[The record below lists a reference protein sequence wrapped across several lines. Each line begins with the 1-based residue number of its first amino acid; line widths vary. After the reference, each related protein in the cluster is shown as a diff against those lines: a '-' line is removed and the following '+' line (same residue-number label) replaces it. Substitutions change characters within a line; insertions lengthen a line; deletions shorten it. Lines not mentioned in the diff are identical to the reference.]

1 MVYLNALKKSFKLGP
16 HKTLPVL
23 RNIDFHAPRGKT
35 TVLIGPSG
43 AGKSTMLRCINLL
56 EIPDE
61 GVIRLA
67 GKEIRFETSEKFGK
81 NEKYSPLSRSYFT
94 RQREILD
101 LRRHTG
107 MVFQNFQLFPHKTVL
122 ENIMEGPVLVKKED
136 PREARAFALSLLEKV
151 EMSDKKDSYPSTLS
165 GGQQQRVAI
174 ARALGMR
181 PDVLL
186 FDEPTSALDPELER
200 EVLKVI
206 RTLVQENNTM
216 IIVTHNLQFAR
227 EVADFIAFLD
237 GGEVAARG
245 TPAEIFGKTMPK
257 RVSDFI
263 TAMSPEDYTI

>member
-1 MVYLNALKKSFKLGP
+1 MVYLDRIKKSFRLSRQGP
-16 HKTLPVL
+16 HKTLKVL
-23 RNIDFHAPRGKT
+23 RSIHFHAPQGKT
-35 TVLIGPSG
+35 TAIIGPSG

-61 GVIRLA
+61 GLLRVA
-67 GKEIRFETSEKFGK
+67 GREIRFTK
-81 NEKYSPLSRSYFT
+81 NENPSLLSKAYGT
-94 RQREILD
+94 RQREIRA

-122 ENIMEGPVLVKKED
+122 ENIMEGPVLVKKEH
-136 PREARAFALSLLEKV
+136 PSEARAFALALLEKV
-151 EMSDKKDSYPSTLS
+151 EMSDKRDSYPSTLS
-165 GGQQQRVAI
+165 GGQQQRAAI

-216 IIVTHNLQFAR
+216 IIVTHNLLFAR
-227 EVADFIAFLD
+227 EVADCIAFLD
-237 GGEVAARG
+237 GGEVAASG
-245 TPAEIFGKTMPK
+245 TPAEIFGKAMPK

-263 TAMSPEDYTI
+263 TAMSSGEYSI

>member
-1 MVYLNALKKSFKLGP
+1 MVYLNSIKKSFKQVH
-16 HKTLPVL
+16 HKELPVL
-23 RNIDFHAPRGKT
+23 RDINFRAPRGKT
-35 TVLIGPSG
+35 TAIIGPSG

-61 GVIRLA
+61 GMLKVA
-67 GKEIRFETSEKFGK
+67 DKEIRFEK
-81 NEKYSPLSRSYFT
+81 NEKQPALSKLYFS
-94 RQREILD
+94 RQREILN
-101 LRRHTG
+101 LRKHTG

-136 PREARAFALSLLEKV
+136 PREVRDFALALLDKV
-151 EMSDKKDSYPSTLS
+151 EMRDKRDSYPATLS

-216 IIVTHNLQFAR
+216 IIVTHNLLFAR
-227 EVADFIAFLD
+227 EISDFIAFLD
-237 GGEVAARG
+237 GGEVAAYG
-245 TPAEIFGKTMPK
+245 TPVEIFSKAMPR
-257 RVSDFI
+257 RVKDFI
-263 TAMSPEDYTI
+263 AAMSPEDYII

>member
-1 MVYLNALKKSFKLGP
+1 MVHLCGVKKSFRQGP
-16 HKTLPVL
+16 HGLLPVL
-23 RNIDFHAPRGKT
+23 RNINFHAPGGKT

-43 AGKSTMLRCINLL
+43 AGKSTMLRCVNLL

-61 GVIRLA
+61 GVLRVA
-67 GKEIRFETSEKFGK
+67 GKEIRFEK
-81 NEKYSPLSRSYFT
+81 NENHPPLGKSHFV
-94 RQREILD
+94 RQQEILA

-122 ENIMEGPVLVKKED
+122 ENIMEGPVLVKKEN
-136 PREARAFALSLLEKV
+136 PNEARDFALALLEKV

-165 GGQQQRVAI
+165 GGQQQRAAI

-216 IIVTHNLQFAR
+216 IIVTHNLIFAR

-237 GGEVAARG
+237 GGEVVAYG
-245 TPAEIFGKTMPK
+245 TPAEIFSKIIPK
-257 RVSDFI
+257 RVGDFI
-263 TAMSPEDYTI
+263 TAMSPEDYRI

>member
-1 MVYLNALKKSFKLGP
+1 MVYLDAVKKSFRQGP
-16 HKTLPVL
+16 HKILPVL
-23 RNIDFHAPRGKT
+23 RNINFHAPRGKT
-35 TVLIGPSG
+35 TALIGPSG

-61 GVIRLA
+61 GVLRVA
-67 GKEIRFETSEKFGK
+67 GREIRFEK
-81 NEKYSPLSRSYFT
+81 NENYSPLSKSHFT
-94 RQREILD
+94 RQKEILH

-122 ENIMEGPVLVKKED
+122 ENIMEGPVLVKKEE
-136 PREARAFALSLLEKV
+136 PREARTFALALLEKV
-151 EMSDKKDSYPSTLS
+151 EMSNKKDSYPSTLS

-206 RTLVQENNTM
+206 RTLVEENNTI
-216 IIVTHNLQFAR
+216 IIVTHNLLFAR

-237 GGEVAARG
+237 GGEVAAHG
-245 TPAEIFGKTMPK
+245 TPTEIFSKAMPK
-257 RVSDFI
+257 RVTDFI
-263 TAMSPEDYTI
+263 AAMSPEDYTI

>member
-1 MVYLNALKKSFKLGP
+1 MVYLDGIKKSFKQGP
-16 HKTLPVL
+16 HKTLGVL
-23 RNIDFHAPRGKT
+23 RNINFHAPRGKT
-35 TVLIGPSG
+35 TAIIGPSG

-56 EIPDE
+56 ELPDE
-61 GVIRLA
+61 GVLRVA
-67 GKEIRFETSEKFGK
+67 GKEIRFEK
-81 NEKYSPLSRSYFT
+81 NKPPSPLSKLHFV
-94 RQREILD
+94 RQREMLD

-122 ENIMEGPVLVKKED
+122 ENIMEGPVLVKKEA
-136 PREARAFALSLLEKV
+136 PGEVRAFALALLEKV
-151 EMSDKKDSYPSTLS
+151 EMSDKKDRYPSTLS

-206 RTLVQENNTM
+206 RTLVEENNTM
-216 IIVTHNLQFAR
+216 IIVTHNLFFAR

-237 GGEVAARG
+237 GGEVAAYG
-245 TPAEIFGKTMPK
+245 TPREIFGKAMPK

-263 TAMSPEDYTI
+263 TAMLPEDYAI

>member
-1 MVYLNALKKSFKLGP
+1 MVYLNSIKKSFRQQ
-16 HKTLPVL
+16 HKELPVL
-23 RNIDFHAPRGKT
+23 RDINFHAPRGKT
-35 TVLIGPSG
+35 TAIIGPSG

-56 EIPDE
+56 EIPD
-61 GVIRLA
+61 GGTLRVA
-67 GKEIRFETSEKFGK
+67 GKEMCFDR
-81 NEKYSPLSRSYFT
+81 NEKRLRFT
-94 RQREILD
+94 GQREILN

-136 PREARAFALSLLEKV
+136 PREVRDFALSLLEKV
-151 EMSDKKDSYPSTLS
+151 DMAGKKDSYPATLS
-165 GGQQQRVAI
+165 GGQQQRAAI

-200 EVLKVI
+200 EVLNVI
-206 RTLVQENNTM
+206 RTLTLENNTM
-216 IIVTHNLQFAR
+216 IIVTHNLLFAR

-237 GGEVAARG
+237 GGEVAAHG
-245 TPAEIFGKTMPK
+245 TPAEIFRASMPK

-263 TAMSPEDYTI
+263 AAMSPADYAI

>member
-1 MVYLNALKKSFKLGP
+1 MVYLDAVKKSFKLGL
-16 HKTLPVL
+16 HKALPVL
-23 RNIDFHAPRGKT
+23 RNINFHAPRGKT
-35 TVLIGPSG
+35 TALIGPSG

-61 GVIRLA
+61 GILRVA
-67 GKEIRFETSEKFGK
+67 GKEIRFER
-81 NEKYSPLSRSYFT
+81 NETFSPLAKAHFV
-94 RQREILD
+94 RQRDILD

-136 PREARAFALSLLEKV
+136 PKEVRAFALALLEKV
-151 EMSDKKDSYPSTLS
+151 DLADKTDSYPSTLS
-165 GGQQQRVAI
+165 GGQQQRAAI

-206 RTLVQENNTM
+206 RTLVEENNTM
-216 IIVTHNLQFAR
+216 IIVTHNLLFAR

-237 GGEVAARG
+237 GGEVAAYG

-257 RVSDFI
+257 RVTDFI
-263 TAMSPEDYTI
+263 AAMSPEDYVI

>member
-1 MVYLNALKKSFKLGP
+1 MVYLDSIKKSFRLPPRERVLG
-16 HKTLPVL
+16 HYKELAVL
-23 RNIDFHAPRGKT
+23 RNISFHAPRGKT
-35 TVLIGPSG
+35 TVIIGPSG

-61 GVIRLA
+61 GTLRIA
-67 GKEIRFETSEKFGK
+67 GKEIRFEK
-81 NEKYSPLSRSYFT
+81 NAKHPFPGLA
-94 RQREILD
+94 RQKEILE

-122 ENIMEGPVLVKKED
+122 ENIMEGPVQVKKEN
-136 PREARAFALSLLEKV
+136 PREAREFALSLLEKV
-151 EMSDKKDSYPSTLS
+151 EMSDKRDSYPSTLS
-165 GGQQQRVAI
+165 GGQQQRAAI

-206 RTLVQENNTM
+206 RTLVRENNTM
-216 IIVTHNLQFAR
+216 IIVTHNLLFAR

-237 GGEVAARG
+237 GGEAAAYG
-245 TPAEIFGKTMPK
+245 APAEIFGKNMPK

-263 TAMSPEDYTI
+263 TAMSPSGDYAI

>member
-1 MVYLNALKKSFKLGP
+1 MVYLNAVKKNFKQGYKL
-16 HKTLPVL
+16 LPVL
-23 RNIDFHAPRGKT
+23 RDINFHAPRGKT
-35 TVLIGPSG
+35 TALIGPSG
-43 AGKSTMLRCINLL
+43 AGKSTLLRCINLL
-56 EIPDE
+56 EIPD
-61 GVIRLA
+61 GGILRVA
-67 GKEIRFETSEKFGK
+67 GKEIRFDK
-81 NEKYSPLSRSYFT
+81 NEKHPPLGKSYFA

-136 PREARAFALSLLEKV
+136 PEEVRAFALALLEKV
-151 EMSDKKDSYPSTLS
+151 EMSDTKDSYPSTLS
-165 GGQQQRVAI
+165 GGQQQRAAI

-206 RTLVQENNTM
+206 RTLVEENNTM
-216 IIVTHNLQFAR
+216 IIVTHNLLFAR

-237 GGEVAARG
+237 GGEVAAYG
-245 TPAEIFGKTMPK
+245 TPEEVFGPAMPK

-263 TAMSPEDYTI
+263 AALSPGDYSI

>member
-1 MVYLNALKKSFKLGP
+1 MVYLDAVKKSFRQGP

-23 RNIDFHAPRGKT
+23 RNITFHAPQGKT
-35 TVLIGPSG
+35 TAIIGPSG

-56 EIPDE
+56 ETPDE
-61 GVIRLA
+61 GVLRVA
-67 GKEIRFETSEKFGK
+67 GKEIRFEK
-81 NEKYSPLSRSYFT
+81 NKIPSPLSRLNFV

-122 ENIMEGPVLVKKED
+122 ENIMEGPVLVKKE
-136 PREARAFALSLLEKV
+136 PPGEARAFALALLEKV
-151 EMSDKKDSYPSTLS
+151 EMSDKKDSYPATLS
-165 GGQQQRVAI
+165 GGQQQRAAI

-206 RTLVQENNTM
+206 RTLIEENNTM
-216 IIVTHNLQFAR
+216 IIVTHNLFFAR

-237 GGEVAARG
+237 NGDVAAYG
-245 TPAEIFGKTMPK
+245 TPKEIFGKAMPK

-263 TAMSPEDYTI
+263 TAMSPEDYAI

>member
-1 MVYLNALKKSFKLGP
+1 MVYLNSVKKSFRQGP

-23 RNIDFHAPRGKT
+23 RNVHFHAPRGKT
-35 TVLIGPSG
+35 TVIIGPSG
-43 AGKSTMLRCINLL
+43 AGKSTLLRCINLL
-56 EIPDE
+56 ETPDE
-61 GVIRLA
+61 GTLRVA
-67 GKEIRFETSEKFGK
+67 DKEIRFEKT
-81 NEKYSPLSRSYFT
+81 EKYPPWGKFYFA
-94 RQREILD
+94 RQRKILA

-122 ENIMEGPVLVKKED
+122 ENIMEGPALVKKED
-136 PREARAFALSLLEKV
+136 PGEVRSFALSLLEKV
-151 EMSDKKDSYPSTLS
+151 ELSGKKDSYPATLS
-165 GGQQQRVAI
+165 GGQQQRAAI

-206 RTLVQENNTM
+206 KTLVRENNTM
-216 IIVTHNLQFAR
+216 IIVTHNLVFAR

-237 GGEVAARG
+237 GGEVAACG
-245 TPAEIFGKTMPK
+245 TPEEIFGAAMPK

-263 TAMSPEDYTI
+263 TAMLPEDYPGNP

>member
-1 MVYLNALKKSFKLGP
+1 MVYLNAVKKSFKQGP
-16 HKTLPVL
+16 HRALPVL
-23 RNIDFHAPRGKT
+23 RNVDFHAPRGKT
-35 TVLIGPSG
+35 TALIGPSG

-61 GVIRLA
+61 GLLRVA
-67 GKEIRFETSEKFGK
+67 GKEIRFEKSEKRSPSGK
-81 NEKYSPLSRSYFT
+81 SYFV

-151 EMSDKKDSYPSTLS
+151 EMSDKRDSYPSTLS
-165 GGQQQRVAI
+165 GGQQQRAAI

-216 IIVTHNLQFAR
+216 IIVTHNLLFAR

-237 GGEVAARG
+237 GGEVAAYG
-245 TPAEIFGKTMPK
+245 TPAEIFGKAMPK
-257 RVSDFI
+257 RVTGFI

>member
-1 MVYLNALKKSFKLGP
+1 MVYLSAVKKSFKQG
-16 HKTLPVL
+16 HKLLPVL
-23 RNIDFHAPRGKT
+23 RDINFHAPRGKT
-35 TVLIGPSG
+35 TALIGPSG

-56 EIPDE
+56 ETPDE
-61 GVIRLA
+61 GILRVA
-67 GKEIRFETSEKFGK
+67 GKEIRFEK
-81 NEKYSPLSRSYFT
+81 NEKHPPLGKSHFA
-94 RQREILD
+94 RQKKILD

-122 ENIMEGPVLVKKED
+122 ENIMEGPVLVKKEN
-136 PREARAFALSLLEKV
+136 PEEARAAALALLEKV

-165 GGQQQRVAI
+165 GGQQQRAAI

-206 RTLVQENNTM
+206 RTLVEENNTM
-216 IIVTHNLQFAR
+216 IIVTHNLLFAR

-237 GGEVAARG
+237 GGEVAAYG
-245 TPAEIFGKTMPK
+245 TPEEIFGPDMPK
-257 RVSDFI
+257 RVSGFI
-263 TAMSPEDYTI
+263 AALSPAAS

>member
-1 MVYLNALKKSFKLGP
+1 MVYLNGVKKSFKQG
-16 HKTLPVL
+16 HKLLPVL
-23 RNIDFHAPRGKT
+23 RDINFHAPRGKT
-35 TVLIGPSG
+35 TALIGPSG

-61 GVIRLA
+61 GLLRVA
-67 GKEIRFETSEKFGK
+67 GKEIRFAKDETPA
-81 NEKYSPLSRSYFT
+81 PLSKPHFA
-94 RQREILD
+94 RQKEILE

-122 ENIMEGPVLVKKED
+122 ENIMEGPVLVKKEE
-136 PREARAFALSLLEKV
+136 PGEAQALALSLLEKV
-151 EMSDKKDSYPSTLS
+151 EMSDKKDCYPSTLS
-165 GGQQQRVAI
+165 GGQQQRAAI

-206 RTLVQENNTM
+206 RTLVEENNTM
-216 IIVTHNLQFAR
+216 IIVTHNLLFAR

-237 GGEVAARG
+237 GGEVAAYG
-245 TPAEIFGKTMPK
+245 TPEEVFGPAMPK

-263 TAMSPEDYTI
+263 AALSPAEYAI

>member
-1 MVYLNALKKSFKLGP
+1 MVYLDSLKKSFRQA
-16 HKTLPVL
+16 HNELPVL
-23 RNIDFHAPRGKT
+23 RNINFHAPRGKT
-35 TVLIGPSG
+35 TAIIGPSG

-56 EIPDE
+56 EIPD
-61 GVIRLA
+61 GGTLRVA
-67 GKEIRFETSEKFGK
+67 GKEIRFGSGEKHPPPGRTRFI
-81 NEKYSPLSRSYFT
+81 

-122 ENIMEGPVLVKKED
+122 ENIMEGPVLVKKEN
-136 PREARAFALSLLEKV
+136 PRAVRERALSLLEKV
-151 EMSDKKDSYPSTLS
+151 EMADKKDSYPSTLS
-165 GGQQQRVAI
+165 GGQQQRAAI

-206 RTLVQENNTM
+206 RTLTLENNTM
-216 IIVTHNLQFAR
+216 IIVTHNLLFAR

-237 GGEVAARG
+237 GGEVAAHG

-257 RVSDFI
+257 RVTDFI
-263 TAMSPEDYTI
+263 AAMSPEDYAI

>member
-1 MVYLNALKKSFKLGP
+1 MVFLNAVKKSFRQGP
-16 HKTLPVL
+16 HRALPVL
-23 RNIDFHAPRGKT
+23 RNINFHAPRGKT

-43 AGKSTMLRCINLL
+43 AGKSTMLRCVNLL

-61 GVIRLA
+61 GVLRVA
-67 GKEIRFETSEKFGK
+67 GKELRFEK
-81 NEKYSPLSRSYFT
+81 NEKRPPFGKAYFA
-94 RQREILD
+94 RQREILS

-122 ENIMEGPVLVKKED
+122 ENIMEGPVLVKKEN
-136 PREARAFALSLLEKV
+136 PNEARDFALALLEKV
-151 EMSDKKDSYPSTLS
+151 EMYDKKDSYPSTLS
-165 GGQQQRVAI
+165 GGQQQRAAI

-200 EVLKVI
+200 EVLNVI
-206 RTLVQENNTM
+206 RTLVKENNTM
-216 IIVTHNLQFAR
+216 IIVTHNLIFAR

-237 GGEVAARG
+237 GGELLVRG
-245 TPAEIFGKTMPK
+245 TPGEIFSGAVPK

-263 TAMSPEDYTI
+263 AAMSPQDYAI

>member
-1 MVYLNALKKSFKLGP
+1 MVYLDTIKKSFKTRALKREP
-16 HKTLPVL
+16 HKALPVL
-23 RNIDFHAPRGKT
+23 RNINFHAPKGKT
-35 TVLIGPSG
+35 TVIIGPSG

-61 GVIRLA
+61 GLLRVA
-67 GKEIRFETSEKFGK
+67 GKEIRFTKNDPPPLLSTSH
-81 NEKYSPLSRSYFT
+81 FT

-136 PREARAFALSLLEKV
+136 PREARAVALALLEKV

-200 EVLKVI
+200 EVLTVI

-216 IIVTHNLQFAR
+216 IIVTHNLFFAR

-237 GGEVAARG
+237 GGEVAAYG
-245 TPAEIFGKTMPK
+245 TPAEIFGKAMPQ
-257 RVSDFI
+257 RVTDFI

>member
-1 MVYLNALKKSFKLGP
+1 MQFTTLAVHGDGSPAESTGDVVSAIHLATTYRQPKLGEFQEYVY
-16 HKTLPVL
+16 T
-23 RNIDFHAPRGKT
+23 RGTNPTRLALEKR
-35 TVLIGPSG
+35 L
-43 AGKSTMLRCINLL
+43 ALL
-56 EIPDE
+56 EDA
-61 GVIRLA
+61 RYA
-67 GKEIRFETSEKFGK
+67 FAFS
-81 NEKYSPLSRSYFT
+81 S
-94 RQREILD
+94 
-101 LRRHTG
+101 G

-122 ENIMEGPVLVKKED
+122 ENIMEGPVLVKKEE
-136 PREARAFALSLLEKV
+136 PRDVRTFALALLEKV
-151 EMSDKKDSYPSTLS
+151 EMSDKKDSYPATLS

-206 RTLVQENNTM
+206 RTLVEENNTM
-216 IIVTHNLQFAR
+216 IIVTHNLLFAR

-237 GGEVAARG
+237 NGEVTAYG
-245 TPAEIFGKTMPK
+245 TPKEIFGKAMPK

>member
-1 MVYLNALKKSFKLGP
+1 MVYLKAVKKSFKQGP
-16 HKTLPVL
+16 HKVL
-23 RNIDFHAPRGKT
+23 QVLGNINFHAPRGKT

-61 GVIRLA
+61 GLLQVA
-67 GKEIRFETSEKFGK
+67 GKEIRFEK
-81 NEKYSPLSRSYFT
+81 NETPAPLSKSYFA

-101 LRRHTG
+101 MRRHTG

-122 ENIMEGPVLVKKED
+122 ENIMEGPVLVKKEE
-136 PREARAFALSLLEKV
+136 PKEAQALALALLEKV

-174 ARALGMR
+174 ARALGMK

-206 RTLVQENNTM
+206 RTLVEENNTM
-216 IIVTHNLQFAR
+216 IIVTHNLLFAR

-237 GGEVAARG
+237 GGEVVAYG
-245 TPAEIFGKTMPK
+245 TPREVFGKAMPK

-263 TAMSPEDYTI
+263 TAMVPEDYVI